1 MSIYH
6 SAYSLSALRAGVAL
20 LDSTMEEK
28 SPICPFLS
36 HLCRGVVSVDL
47 VILTRTRAPLPI
59 TS

>member
-28 SPICPFLS
+28 ISDMSVFVAS
-36 HLCRGVVSVDL
+36 VSWCRLG
-47 VILTRTRAPLPI
+47 
-59 TS
+59 